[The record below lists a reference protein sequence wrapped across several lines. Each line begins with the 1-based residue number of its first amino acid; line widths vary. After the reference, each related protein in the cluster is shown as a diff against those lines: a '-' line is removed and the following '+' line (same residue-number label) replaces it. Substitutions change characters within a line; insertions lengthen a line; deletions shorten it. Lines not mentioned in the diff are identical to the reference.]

1 MNDLRH
7 FGVLGMRWGVRRKR
21 GRPSGSS
28 DHVKASK
35 LKKKKLSEM
44 SNDEL
49 STLNK
54 RLELEKKYKD
64 LTSKDISGG
73 KKAALNIL
81 GRLGNSLLNKA
92 IEEASK
98 QAIKQVLKVAG
109 LEEIKDK
116 VEEVK
121 DK

>member
-28 DHVKASK
+28 DHVRATK

-49 STLNK
+49 STLTK
-54 RLELEKKYKD
+54 RLELERKYKE
-64 LTSKDISGG
+64 LSSKDVSGG
-73 KKAALNIL
+73 KKVALNIL
-81 GRLGNSLLNKA
+81 GRLGNSLVSKA
-92 IEEASK
+92 IEEGSK
-98 QAIKQVLKVAG
+98 LAIKQIMKTAG
-109 LEEIKDK
+109 IEDK
-116 VEEVK
+116 
-121 DK
+121 